1 MLEFISKDVREYM
14 EQNHLEFT
22 DFEQAALI
30 YHAGFPVLEKME
42 RLKKLAENTEDT
54 SLKEQILARLTSDRQ
69 ELEVFWNNTEGYVYA
84 VERCEDDDICGY
96 FASADLAYAHG
107 MKQKCKFEI
116 GKYLIVGFNGR
127 EAKKSKG
134 YFNPNLMDEPDIEKC
149 ITEHDYRG
157 FSEAG
162 AQYDREGTL
171 EYFWSSE
178 IERTDAENLDR
189 AFDPVRFENA
199 FIFVPNPF
207 ERGDIVRLT
216 TDHKGHGVV
225 ATSQQEWEEF
235 LEQVKTRKANI
246 VDFVDASIT
255 VDFLRDDG
263 SISHSHINPV
273 FLEKF
278 EPQKEDLDYDVL
290 TAASAVHQGA
300 SLDFFVLFLNK
311 YQKQLKEIAAH
322 KANDWRPLWPQK

>member
-1 MLEFISKDVREYM
+1 MREFISKDVREYM
-14 EQNHLEFT
+14 EQNHLAFT
-22 DFEQAALI
+22 DFEKAALI
-30 YHAGFPVLEKME
+30 CHAGFPVLEKLE
-42 RLKKLAENTEDT
+42 RLEKLAENTEDT
-54 SLKEQILARLTSDRQ
+54 SLRKQILARLASDRQ
-69 ELEVFWNNTEGYVYA
+69 ELEVFWNNAEGYVYA
-84 VERCEDDDICGY
+84 VERREDDDICGY
-96 FASADLAYAHG
+96 FASAALAYAHG
-107 MKQKCKFEI
+107 MKQKCKFRIE
-116 GKYLIVGFNGR
+116 KYLIVGFHGR

-149 ITEHDYRG
+149 IAEHDYSG
-157 FSEAG
+157 SPEAG
-162 AQYDREGTL
+162 AHYDKDGTL
-171 EYFWSSE
+171 EFFWSSE

-189 AFDPVRFENA
+189 AFDSARFENA

-216 TDHKGHGVV
+216 TDHEGHGVV

-246 VDFVDASIT
+246 VDFVDASIK
-255 VDFLRDDG
+255 VDFLQDDG

-278 EPQKEDLDYDVL
+278 EPRKEDLDYDVL

-300 SLDFFVLFLNK
+300 SLDFFVCFLNK
-311 YQKQLKEIAAH
+311 YQKQLKEIATH
-322 KANDWRPLWPQK
+322 KANDWRPLWPQE